1 MISSPYGINFT
12 MVTEKSAENSG
23 EDELGI
29 QALVESL
36 RSEIFAAQKIS
47 GGSVPNLQSLT
58 SSIALVYSALDGFR
72 SEATN
77 AVSAGGSDKG
87 SSLVIAS
94 NRKLSYRI
102 HINSIVQS
110 MYTLFC
116 RVLLPSPAK
125 GVDSLHAPIAIPS
138 SFIITDSDGKNIPN
152 GARGYEVAESAIS
165 ISSKKLVFTD
175 DYLPLRIQS
184 LGLLSSV
191 ATYDPGMV
199 EESRISVALMH
210 ALFIKQCTNCLYI
223 DSFVPDT

>member
-1 MISSPYGINFT
+1 
-12 MVTEKSAENSG
+12 MVTDKSAENSG

-58 SSIALVYSALDGFR
+58 SSIASVYSALDGFR

-77 AVSAGGSDKG
+77 AGSAGGSDKG

-110 MYTLFC
+110 MYTLFG

-125 GVDSLHAPIAIPS
+125 GVDSSQAPIAASS
-138 SFIITDSDGKNIPN
+138 SFIITDSDGRNISN

-165 ISSKKLVFTD
+165 ISSKKLAFTD
-175 DYLPLRIQS
+175 DHLPLRIQS
-184 LGLLSSV
+184 LGLLSAV
-191 ATYDPGMV
+191 AMYDPGM
-199 EESRISVALMH
+199 
-210 ALFIKQCTNCLYI
+210 
-223 DSFVPDT
+223 